1 MNTSWQQAALFR
13 PVSRRP
19 LAPQIADQLRRHIVL
34 GSLREHDKLP
44 ALRRLAAMFGVSLPT
59 MREGVQTLAYLGVV
73 KIEHGVGVFVAKG
86 PESHR
91 AIVAGLR
98 RADQAEMVELRRIL
112 EVEAARRSA
121 GAGESNALADLP
133 LWQWERA
140 AWGHTE
146 PARFVRADL
155 EFHRAILAASGSLFA
170 TSLHAQLCARLR
182 PRLLAD
188 ARRQAGNPTLDT
200 LHASLVKAIDRH
212 ATELAAQLARQIAR
226 AEAPTG

>member
-13 PVSRRP
+13 PVARRP

-34 GSLREHDKLP
+34 GALREHEKLP
-44 ALRRLAAMFGVSLPT
+44 GLRRLAELFGVSLPT
-59 MREGVQTLAYLGVV
+59 MREGVQMLVYLGVI

-98 RADQAEMVELRRIL
+98 RADEGETVELRRIL

-133 LWQWERA
+133 IWQWERLT
-140 AWGHTE
+140 WGQTE

-155 EFHRAILAASGSLFA
+155 EFHKAVLAASGSLFA
-170 TSLHAQLCARLR
+170 TNLHAQLCARLR

-188 ARRQAGNPTLDT
+188 ARRQARNTTLDK
-200 LHASLVKAIDRH
+200 LHDSLVKAIDRH
-212 ATELAAQLARQIAR
+212 ASEEAARLARQIAT
-226 AEAPTG
+226 AEAPNG